1 MLISLFLSLALVTW
15 NILAYLIAYKQ
26 YLELQKLTIPMIL
39 CCLLHTIYIV
49 HYFLDE
55 TVVLNMVDF
64 TSEHF
69 GWMLIFGN
77 IILYVFLTH
86 TRTLSFFLFYS
97 SLFKSIRNFC
107 WPSKC

>member
-1 MLISLFLSLALVTW
+1 MKMKTLSIISQFLFLFFSLALITW
-15 NILAYLIAYKQ
+15 NILAYVIAYKQ

-77 IILYVFLTH
+77 IVLYVA
-86 TRTLSFFLFYS
+86 LSPDQFEIF
-97 SLFKSIRNFC
+97 
-107 WPSKC
+107 W